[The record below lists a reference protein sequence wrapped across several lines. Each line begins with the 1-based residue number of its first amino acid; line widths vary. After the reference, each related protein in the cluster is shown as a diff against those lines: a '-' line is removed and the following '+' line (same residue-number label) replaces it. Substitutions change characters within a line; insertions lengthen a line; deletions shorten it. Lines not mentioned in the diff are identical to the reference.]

1 MARLIETHDGWV
13 LRDDWYIDDVQ
24 ARLQDYWGFTLTD
37 GECLRV
43 LELVANSFDAND
55 GVTWGSI
62 DAAIGALFGDRQLP
76 DID

>member
-37 GECLRV
+37 SECLRV